1 MADANSYAS
10 GFIERFPQNVKR
22 SHRAKLRS
30 KATDN
35 RASPRREISPVG
47 NGRIP
52 FFPNRGKLTAAM
64 SATRTNR
71 LRLPRLGSPNF
82 ALSVANLIIF
92 GCLFTN

>member
-22 SHRAKLRS
+22 SHRAMLRS
-30 KATDN
+30 KAMES
-35 RASPRREISPVG
+35 RASPKGEISAGG

-52 FFPNRGKLTAAM
+52 FFPNSGKLTAAM

-71 LRLPRLGSPNF
+71 LRLPTLGSPNF
-82 ALSVANLIIF
+82 TFAGANLIIF
-92 GCLFTN
+92 GCPFTN